1 MHTLLGALAIVSSA
15 VLGAWC
21 WLALARGSFWLTDQ
35 RLEPGVRELPGPP
48 VGKYPAVA
56 VVVPARN
63 EADVL
68 PRTLPALLGQEYPG
82 DLRVFVVDD
91 GSEDGTAGVALE
103 AASAVGCA
111 ERLEVVTARP
121 RPEGWTGKVWALA
134 QGVEASRHAG
144 SEYLLFTDADIAHPP
159 DSLASLVHKA
169 RTDRLDMVSLMAHLR
184 VATVWDRLLVPT
196 FVYFFG
202 KLYPFRWVNDSG
214 RSTAGAAGGCILVRR
229 EALECVGGLASIAR
243 ELIDDCALA
252 RRVKHG
258 SGPSTGAVWLGLSR
272 EVTSVRAYET
282 LRPMWDTVARTAYA
296 QLDYSPVR
304 LAGAVAGMLLL
315 YATPP
320 LAAAGGTAALVL
332 GRDVLGGWLAVGAIG
347 AWTLMAATYLPMLGW
362 YRVSPVFAP
371 LLPITAFL
379 YTLMTIDSALRSW
392 RGRGGAWKGRTYPQP

>member
-1 MHTLLGALAIVSSA
+1 MHILLGVLTAVSSG

-21 WLALARGSFWLTDQ
+21 WLALARGAFWLTDQ
-35 RLEPGVRELPGPP
+35 RLESGAREPP
-48 VGKYPAVA
+48 EPARQCHTVA

-68 PRTLPALLGQEYPG
+68 PRTLPTLLGQEYRG
-82 DLRVFVVDD
+82 ALRVFLVDD
-91 GSEDGTAGVALE
+91 GSEDGTAGVALQ
-103 AASAVGCA
+103 AASATGCA
-111 ERLEVVTARP
+111 ERLTVVTARP

-134 QGVEASRHAG
+134 QGVEASRDSG

-169 RTDRLDMVSLMAHLR
+169 RTDGLDMVSLMAHLR
-184 VATVWDRLLVPT
+184 VATVWDRLLVPA

-214 RSTAGAAGGCILVRR
+214 RSTAAAAGGCILVRR
-229 EALECVGGLASIAR
+229 EAVERVGGLESIAR

-272 EVTSVRAYET
+272 EVASVRVYET

-296 QLDYSPVR
+296 QLGYSPVR
-304 LAGAVAGMLLL
+304 LAGAVAGMVAL

-320 LAAAGGTAALVL
+320 LAAAGGTVALVL
-332 GRDVLGGWLAVGAIG
+332 GRDVLGGWLTVGGIG

-379 YTLMTIDSALRSW
+379 YTLMTVDSALRSW
-392 RGRGGAWKGRTYPQP
+392 RGQGGAWKGRTYPQP

>member
-1 MHTLLGALAIVSSA
+1 MFL
-15 VLGAWC
+15 
-21 WLALARGSFWLTDQ
+21 
-35 RLEPGVRELPGPP
+35 
-48 VGKYPAVA
+48 
-56 VVVPARN
+56 
-63 EADVL
+63 
-68 PRTLPALLGQEYPG
+68 
-82 DLRVFVVDD
+82 VDD

-103 AASAVGCA
+103 AASATGGG
-111 ERLEVVTARP
+111 RLTVVTAEP

-169 RTDRLDMVSLMAHLR
+169 RTDGLDMVSLMAHLR
-184 VATVWDRLLVPT
+184 VATVWDRLLVPA

-202 KLYPFRWVNDSG
+202 KLYPFRWVNDPGKSG
-214 RSTAGAAGGCILVRR
+214 AAAAGGCILVRR
-229 EALECVGGLASIAR
+229 EAVERVGGLEPIAR

-320 LAAAGGTAALVL
+320 VAAAGGTVALVL
-332 GRDVLGGWLAVGAIG
+332 GRDVLGGWLTVGGIG

-379 YTLMTIDSALRSW
+379 YTLMTVDSARRSW
-392 RGRGGAWKGRTYPQP
+392 RGQGGAWKGRTYPQP

>member
-1 MHTLLGALAIVSSA
+1 MDVLLGVLTAVSSA

-21 WLALARGSFWLTDQ
+21 WLALARGAFWLTDQ
-35 RLEPGVRELPGPP
+35 RLESGAREPP
-48 VGKYPAVA
+48 EPARQCHTVA

-68 PRTLPALLGQEYPG
+68 PRTLPTLLGQEYRG
-82 DLRVFVVDD
+82 AFHVFLVDD

-103 AASAVGCA
+103 AASATGGG
-111 ERLEVVTARP
+111 RLTVVTAEP

-144 SEYLLFTDADIAHPP
+144 SEYLLFTDADIAHSP

-169 RTDRLDMVSLMAHLR
+169 RTDGLDMVSLMAHLR
-184 VATVWDRLLVPT
+184 VATVWDRLLVPA

-202 KLYPFRWVNDSG
+202 KLYPFRWVNDRGKSG
-214 RSTAGAAGGCILVRR
+214 AAAAGGCILVRR
-229 EALECVGGLASIAR
+229 EAVERVGGLESIAR

-258 SGPSTGAVWLGLSR
+258 SGPSTGALWLGLSR

-320 LAAAGGTAALVL
+320 LAAAGGTVALVL
-332 GRDVLGGWLAVGAIG
+332 GRDVLGGWLTVGGIG

-379 YTLMTIDSALRSW
+379 YTLMTVDSARRSW
-392 RGRGGAWKGRTYPQP
+392 RGQGGAWKGRTYSQP